1 MQQLTKREAQAIA
14 DMVILMKYSTAKE
27 FFLAEVPD
35 WKIH

>member
-1 MQQLTKREAQAIA
+1 MQQLTKQKAQAIA
-14 DMVILMKYSTAKE
+14 DVILMKYSTDKE